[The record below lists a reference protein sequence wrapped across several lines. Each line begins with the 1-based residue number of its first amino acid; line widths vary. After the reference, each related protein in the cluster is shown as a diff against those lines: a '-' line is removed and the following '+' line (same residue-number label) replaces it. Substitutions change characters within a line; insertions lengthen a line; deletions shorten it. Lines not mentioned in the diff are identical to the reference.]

1 MLKPLVQCVLTQIIF
16 GLKAIGD
23 GIIKLALTIIK
34 MEDGKLPIVE
44 EIILQDIGTILHA
57 DTNG

>member
-1 MLKPLVQCVLTQIIF
+1 MQITF

-44 EIILQDIGTILHA
+44 ENIPQDIGTIRHA